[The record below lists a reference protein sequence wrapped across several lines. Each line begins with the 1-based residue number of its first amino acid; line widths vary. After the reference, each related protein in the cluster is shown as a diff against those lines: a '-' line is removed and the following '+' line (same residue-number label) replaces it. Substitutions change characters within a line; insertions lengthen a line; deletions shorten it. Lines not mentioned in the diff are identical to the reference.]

1 MPRIT
6 RNEFVT
12 HLEGIT
18 AVLGALTYAGVD
30 LPKWLPNGDD
40 IKTVEQLAAVMGVS
54 EQVAYVAILQTKAH
68 VTKDAEAQKESD
80 NDNLYEHTKCHHT
93 SIGRTLGIKPGQ
105 FIMDEKGDRYVRTW
119 KGVLRFGLP
128 IGALIVPN
136 TVRPSLKRASVGRDN
151 YIKRSGRHPRVIDY
165 SKIGV
170 VHSDAKKIANNYHR
184 IAHHNPKTDK
194 AYRQLAKEINEQ
206 YDYLTEELGVNV
218 EATPTDPYP
227 SAKEMMED
235 VRKNNRL
242 RVLSAESTGGGHATV
257 DNDTINKFRAV
268 HDFFGHAATGRDFS
282 RHGEE
287 AAWISHSQ
295 MFSPLARLA
304 MTSGTRGQNS
314 VLTVEQN
321 GFPEQKSDIL
331 DPEWIFLPEQF
342 GGDEQDR
349 RDILN
354 AIASLDEG
362 IPNAGTEVIRN
373 APRTEGQTARRTVAA
388 ARKGNGW
395 SRSDGRRSRIN
406 VGDRT
411 DVVPLT
417 IYAPSDEVHDELQ
430 AFGADPFTFYE
441 LDPNNKDSARQFHD
455 AIAKTKEGNS
465 HAAAVWVYD
474 EDEYKD
480 MRLFVG
486 NDGLTGFAL
495 KSDGDI
501 VSVFNRSPARRSVST
516 IMPLAIQE
524 GGTKADCFDTKL
536 PLLYAP
542 YGFVETARFPFDPAQ
557 APPDWRD
564 EDFMQYNNGHPDV
577 VFIEFD
583 ERQIGLPWGAVKART
598 TDEKY
603 LDLLLEFK
611 TVVRHV
617 RKPEYWGLP
626 YGTPIPAGYKPIGR
640 HRTSSKPRSGPNTRP
655 KGKDTDLHTYD
666 PGNPQTW
673 WLGRDPKSVEL
684 EILPD
689 GTRIFIHDETFE
701 NDIVAHIGRTHIF
714 TKNGPWFDH
723 SIVYDYPDTASV
735 IRRNDKGATSVAEI
749 VNDQLV
755 KRGRPDEPKVHVDIS
770 YPGMPPVPIYG
781 SHRGLGLDFM
791 AGRRN
796 NFALKPGTMPQ
807 DMIRFTDPIDLAV
820 LSKGTVI
827 LLETGNSHKQ
837 YIRMGETDLETNSPK
852 WEPLGD
858 TDNDMLIDVPFSD
871 KEMLQRVNETIDLGG
886 IYAVADANSTFVQGY
901 PTERRRLEIR
911 TTAGLNK
918 LSPGSHIE
926 FDVYDTTEEYADE
939 FVKQPDGSW
948 VSVGDESRGPLSVSP
963 ADILQKWKIIKAGDG
978 AIQYWEP
985 KDPRESSY
993 IPIDKKL
1000 INYEYNELGFDAD
1013 GYNEYGY
1020 DASGYNS
1027 DGFDENG
1034 YDAEGYD
1041 EYGYNED
1048 GWDSEGYDQDGFD
1061 QDGVN
1066 RDGADRYGNY
1076 PGDDSYNGSH
1086 VKGTPRGPL
1095 ATRDMDYNWQD
1106 RTPEIEAAE
1115 QLPSMQE
1122 IWDKIQTNGLG
1133 DNHKTYAEDI
1143 KAIYEMRMDS
1153 GLSSEVSY
1161 TRYDE
1166 YENAITIEGV
1176 IRTPD
1181 NQRAGTFTRK
1191 IYTHTD
1197 GSLSAENYYLK
1208 VEPAYQG
1215 HGFASEFNRN
1225 LENWYIANGFS
1236 SVRVHADIDKGGYSW
1251 ARDGFDWESN
1261 PAHSART
1268 MIDRIRDEASR
1279 TNNTAA
1285 IDQLDDMAQ
1294 KIDDLEDDIPTPF
1307 ELSNIGWEPGKS
1319 EWPGRQGM
1327 MNSDWYGVKN
1337 LNPNARAL
1345 NVARELVQSGRAE
1358 SKVKKKKNKG
1368 VFVAKEG
1375 VVYVPPV
1382 PQAELNIAGMRL
1394 YERAQVWAP
1403 DATLVANPSNGFE
1416 SPYTF
1421 RTKDGYSY
1429 LLWEKDDVG
1438 SPTMRAVQ
1446 FRSDDPAP
1454 LSRDF
1459 THYESVDS
1467 ALETIQLDY
1476 EARRDTAKN
1485 KREAS
1490 RLKRLLNNELQVIE
1504 RQQNSVQTV
1513 PAISRDD
1520 LPPEG
1525 VELANLVDNFAP
1537 DAAIV
1542 EVDNNQSN
1550 STGPLYRVRTSD
1562 GYSYYMDAPGGPPL
1576 LLPAPAFVSG
1586 DIPGRNE
1593 IQRFDDTES
1602 ALRHIQNE
1610 YGRRQ
1615 RTNRTQMIRPA
1626 DRTGWPSDVLTLAE
1640 LVDENAPDATV
1651 VKLAGHDNRQITI
1664 RTRDGYS
1671 YWTRPDFISGDGEF
1685 GIYLSGA
1692 YVPGDVDQSSKNP
1705 NNEIREFSNPT
1716 EAMQFIQ
1723 SEYIKRKMKSKDYLD
1738 QLERDI
1744 EKLLRPIS

>member
-6 RNEFVT
+6 RNEFVKT
-12 HLEGIT
+12 LEGIT
-18 AVLGALTYAGVD
+18 AVLGSLTYAGKE
-30 LPKWLPNGDD
+30 LPVWLPNGDD
-40 IKTVEQLAAVMGVS
+40 IKTVEQLAAVMNVPES
-54 EQVAYVAILQTKAH
+54 TAYLVGMQTKGH
-68 VTKDAEAQKESD
+68 PVSDTEAQAASD
-80 NDNLYEHTKCHHT
+80 ADNLYEHTKCHHV
-93 SIGRTLGIKPGQ
+93 SILRTLGIQPGQ
-105 FIMDEKGDRYVRTW
+105 RISETKRFVRTLA
-119 KGVLRFGLP
+119 GSRHFGLP

-136 TVRPSLKRASVGRDN
+136 VVRTPPRVAQQGRDRFIARRGGTVRD
-151 YIKRSGRHPRVIDY
+151 IDY
-165 SKIGV
+165 RKIGV
-170 VHSDAKKIANNYHR
+170 VHDDAIQMARNYDDIQMHNTWTDPAFKKMS
-184 IAHHNPKTDK
+184 
-194 AYRQLAKEINEQ
+194 EEVVEQ
-206 YDYLTEELGVNV
+206 YDYLTKELGITV
-218 EATPTDPYP
+218 EFVTDDPYP
-227 SAKEMMED
+227 SAKEMIAD
-235 VRKNNRL
+235 VNKNNRL
-242 RVLSAESTGGGHATV
+242 RVLDAHGTGGTHPIVTP
-257 DNDTINKFRAV
+257 DQINKFRAV

-287 AAWISHSQ
+287 AAWVSHSQ

-304 MTSGTRGQNS
+304 MTSATRGQNS
-314 VLTVEQN
+314 SLTVNRN
-321 GFPEQKSDIL
+321 GFPPQKSDIL
-331 DPEWIFLPEQF
+331 DLQWNVLPEEY
-342 GGDEQDR
+342 GGDREDVAAIHDVMKALLPESETNAERKARRANKREQAATFTVAQAR
-349 RDILN
+349 R
-354 AIASLDEG
+354 
-362 IPNAGTEVIRN
+362 RN
-373 APRTEGQTARRTVAA
+373 AWTPR
-388 ARKGNGW
+388 
-395 SRSDGRRSRIN
+395 DGRGSRLSLVN
-406 VGDRT
+406 GHDVEPLQVFEPTPDVRDALVGADA
-411 DVVPLT
+411 VPL
-417 IYAPSDEVHDELQ
+417 S
-430 AFGADPFTFYE
+430 FYE
-441 LDPNNKDSARQFHD
+441 LQPGDKASALAFHD
-455 AIAKTKEGNS
+455 SIADTKIGNKYAS
-465 HAAAVWVYD
+465 AVWVYD
-474 EDEYKD
+474 VEKYQQ
-480 MRLFVG
+480 MRLFIA
-486 NDGLTGFAL
+486 NDGMTGFAI
-495 KSDGDI
+495 KQDGDI
-501 VSVFNRSPARRSVST
+501 VSGFNRAETDDAVSSL
-516 IMPLAIQE
+516 MPLAIQE
-524 GGTKADCFDTKL
+524 GGRKADFFDTVL
-536 PLLYAP
+536 PTLYGP
-542 YGFVETARFPFDPAQ
+542 FGFVETERFTFDPDE
-557 APPDWRD
+557 APDNWD
-564 EDFMQYNNGHPDV
+564 YEAFHTFNDGKPDV
-577 VFIEFD
+577 VFATFD
-583 ERQIGLPWGAVKART
+583 ERQVGAKWESWDEQYKRLDELGSKADRRLTDDTTVAGPGYDRTVWRGLRADLPVQLEYELRKAFESPTHPVALGDRFRVGEKIIEYFRDHESDIGKEGIGIHWSERREMSRSAAQQGGDGQFGFIIQAEINDAYVASEETVRRGGVFGGGRGGGGESEWTVPTNATIKITGLTLWGEEDRNLIAEPIIVDVARRDGVPDMILREESKSMAAQFMSLAISLGVDT
-598 TDEKY
+598 KQ
-603 LDLLLEFK
+603 
-611 TVVRHV
+611 RHV
-617 RKPEYWGLP
+617 RDSEYWGLP
-626 YGTPIPAGYKPIGR
+626 YGTPIPAGYKPTGR
-640 HRTSSKPRSGPNTRP
+640 HRTPSKPHSGPNTRP

-993 IPIDKKL
+993 IPIEKKL

-1279 TNNTAA
+1279 TNNTEA

-1358 SKVKKKKNKG
+1358 SKVKKKKKKNKG

-1490 RLKRLLNNELQVIE
+1490 RLKRLLNNE
-1504 RQQNSVQTV
+1504 VQRL
-1513 PAISRDD
+1513 SR
-1520 LPPEG
+1520 
-1525 VELANLVDNFAP
+1525 
-1537 DAAIV
+1537 
-1542 EVDNNQSN
+1542 
-1550 STGPLYRVRTSD
+1550 STRT
-1562 GYSYYMDAPGGPPL
+1562 
-1576 LLPAPAFVSG
+1576 
-1586 DIPGRNE
+1586 
-1593 IQRFDDTES
+1593 
-1602 ALRHIQNE
+1602 
-1610 YGRRQ
+1610 
-1615 RTNRTQMIRPA
+1615 
-1626 DRTGWPSDVLTLAE
+1626 
-1640 LVDENAPDATV
+1640 
-1651 VKLAGHDNRQITI
+1651 
-1664 RTRDGYS
+1664 
-1671 YWTRPDFISGDGEF
+1671 
-1685 GIYLSGA
+1685 
-1692 YVPGDVDQSSKNP
+1692 
-1705 NNEIREFSNPT
+1705 
-1716 EAMQFIQ
+1716 
-1723 SEYIKRKMKSKDYLD
+1723 
-1738 QLERDI
+1738 
-1744 EKLLRPIS
+1744 